1 MLQQVYNKSFGL
13 DTLGVVV
20 VEVWH
25 RPTIVLLLVYCSVDN
40 TLFEVSP
47 EIRCSGM
54 SSRYVVMET
63 TQLVLSQLKKLFILS
78 IENWLR
84 SLSLSL
90 PQIISKCCELVKLC
104 DINRCGADFLR
115 HGVDCSC
122 RYARPTYSIARQSNG
137 VVWKANG
144 YMVIGA
150 QTKSARPKG
159 IGGAFQKTL
168 NVKLR

>member
-1 MLQQVYNKSFGL
+1 MLQQVYNNKSFGL

-78 IENWLR
+78 IENW
-84 SLSLSL
+84 
-90 PQIISKCCELVKLC
+90 
-104 DINRCGADFLR
+104 
-115 HGVDCSC
+115 
-122 RYARPTYSIARQSNG
+122 
-137 VVWKANG
+137 
-144 YMVIGA
+144 
-150 QTKSARPKG
+150 
-159 IGGAFQKTL
+159 
-168 NVKLR
+168 